1 MVSSTEH
8 SKTDEDRDAVGESPP
23 EAVASQTDSDAELA
37 KLEDRW
43 RRAVAD
49 LDNLRKRYAR
59 ELDRERVT
67 ERSRVAGAWLPIV
80 DNLERAIS
88 HAGDQSDAVV
98 EGVRSIL
105 EQALQVLQ
113 QLGYPRDAEAGVPFD
128 PERHEVV
135 GVVDQPDSAPGTVVE
150 VLRPGYGE
158 GSRQLRPA
166 AVGVSRRGE
175 GRFVARYYYEVLGV
189 SRAATADQ
197 IQQAFRTLARKH
209 HPDVNKDPAAEERF
223 KEVNEAYH
231 VLSDPDTRKR
241 YDRFG
246 EDFLKVPQAW
256 EDRVGGG
263 AGGFR
268 GAGPSGARVRYGQS
282 FGGGGGGINIEDLFG
297 DMFGGSG
304 GFGPVPGAHQEALLG
319 LAVAEA

>member
-8 SKTDEDRDAVGESPP
+8 SKTEEDDDRVDENPA
-23 EAVASQTDSDAELA
+23 EAVASPPDSDTERAELEA
-37 KLEDRW
+37 RW

-88 HAGDQSDAVV
+88 HAGDQAHRVA

-135 GVVDQPDSAPGTVVE
+135 GVV
-150 VLRPGYGE
+150 
-158 GSRQLRPA
+158 
-166 AVGVSRRGE
+166 
-175 GRFVARYYYEVLGV
+175 
-189 SRAATADQ
+189 
-197 IQQAFRTLARKH
+197 
-209 HPDVNKDPAAEERF
+209 
-223 KEVNEAYH
+223 
-231 VLSDPDTRKR
+231 
-241 YDRFG
+241 
-246 EDFLKVPQAW
+246 
-256 EDRVGGG
+256 
-263 AGGFR
+263 
-268 GAGPSGARVRYGQS
+268 
-282 FGGGGGGINIEDLFG
+282 
-297 DMFGGSG
+297 
-304 GFGPVPGAHQEALLG
+304 
-319 LAVAEA
+319 